1 MLAKKLARGMKI
13 MADHLKRF
21 DEYEAARAL
30 SAARLHVGAADGDP
44 ADKPELVWDD
54 EWCCWYDP
62 VEAEAIAAAE
72 AAGMVDANG
81 AMWASVNAS
90 EPEPE
95 PELEPEPEPVRF
107 AEYELDRLRTMV
119 ANARW
124 LLGTA
129 QAELRNASAF
139 SSHTH
144 RAFLQQELRKA
155 ESLMETAQLEYERAA
170 AQCM

>member
-1 MLAKKLARGMKI
+1 
-13 MADHLKRF
+13 MAVDDDFAEL
-21 DEYEAARAL
+21 
-30 SAARLHVGAADGDP
+30 DP
-44 ADKPELVWDD
+44 EEDSEG
-54 EWCCWYDP
+54 EE
-62 VEAEAIAAAE
+62 EAEPLEAE
-72 AAGMVDANG
+72 LEPGL
-81 AMWASVNAS
+81 
-90 EPEPE
+90 EPETELE